1 VKTVGTI
8 SGDGLAGTDRVEA
21 AIAGL
26 PELAGITLHILVVD
40 PDPAFR
46 DAIERRLHHLG
57 HRVTL
62 SSNCNDGWDMAQ
74 AAQFDAVIIDVETP
88 AITALELAR
97 RITAMPQSP
106 AMIGTSPNASAA
118 GRLTQ
123 NLLRDSGFQALISKD
138 QPVRSFG
145 MKLTT
150 ALRKAI
156 TRRTDAKRRR
166 ATGKPR
172 GELT

>member
-1 VKTVGTI
+1 MADSMTGEGTAD
-8 SGDGLAGTDRVEA
+8 SARVETA
-21 AIAGL
+21 VAGL
-26 PELAGITLHILVVD
+26 PNAAGVALHILVVD

-46 DAIERRLHHLG
+46 VAIERRLHQLG

-62 SSNCNDGWDMAQ
+62 SSNCNQGWELAQ
-74 AAQFDAVIIDVETP
+74 ASPFDAVIIDVETP

-97 RITAMPQSP
+97 RIGTLPQSP

-123 NLLRDSGFQALISKD
+123 NLLGDNGFQALISKD
-138 QPVRSFG
+138 QPVRSFC

-150 ALRKAI
+150 ALRKAV
-156 TRRTDAKRRR
+156 TRRANTKRRR

>member
-1 VKTVGTI
+1 M
-8 SGDGLAGTDRVEA
+8 SGGGAADTDRVDA
-21 AIAGL
+21 AMAGL
-26 PELAGITLHILVVD
+26 PDTAGVALHILVVD

-46 DAIERRLHHLG
+46 GAIERRLLHLG

-62 SSNCNDGWDMAQ
+62 SSNCNDGWDLAQ

-97 RITAMPQSP
+97 RITAMPHS
-106 AMIGTSPNASAA
+106 AAIIGTSPNASGA

-123 NLLRDSGFQALISKD
+123 NLLRDNGFQALISKD

-145 MKLTT
+145 MKLST
-150 ALRKAI
+150 ALRKAL
-156 TRRTDAKRRR
+156 TRRLSTRRHR